1 LGRAT
6 LPDLRYAPTAT
17 TGTHLTLARLT
28 ATTGLTGSRVACS
41 SALGRGMADTGAGVD
56 GVLVGAMDVA
66 FMGAEA
72 GATVAASPADA
83 GLHVV
88 RLAASMV
95 ELAVAFTAKHVADS
109 TVAAVEGST
118 VVADT
123 AADTGK
129 SGFSGALLLR

>member
-1 LGRAT
+1 
-6 LPDLRYAPTAT
+6 
-17 TGTHLTLARLT
+17 
-28 ATTGLTGSRVACS
+28 
-41 SALGRGMADTGAGVD
+41 
-56 GVLVGAMDVA
+56 MDVA
-66 FMGAEA
+66 FMVAEA
-72 GATVAASPADA
+72 GVTVAASPADA
-83 GLHVV
+83 GLHAV

-129 SGFSGALLLR
+129 SGFSGALLGKK